1 VRFGPND
8 YLKWHASRVHVAL
21 RQYEIVPVRPA
32 LRFPRPS
39 CARLVLPPRGVRL
52 LHARR
57 HPRYATPLNH
67 RSKAGD
73 DTFMP
78 PLSAAIPP
86 AIPRA
91 ALVTGG
97 AQRIG
102 RAIALALAEAGF
114 DVAVH
119 CRASRAACVATC
131 DDIIRLGRRAAPLQ
145 ADLGDEAETAA
156 LLPQATAAL
165 GPIGV
170 LVNNASRF
178 ERDEW
183 YDATRTSWD
192 AHLGPNLR
200 APFVLTQH
208 FSRLLP
214 DTAQGA
220 IINMLDQR
228 VWSITPHF
236 VSYTLSKAGL
246 WALTQSMALA
256 LAPRIRVNA
265 IGPGPS
271 LPNAR
276 QSQEQF
282 GRQADS
288 VPLRHGAGPEEIGR
302 AIVAILAL
310 PAMTGQ
316 MLALDGGQHLQWAAG
331 CGAPPSEE

>member
-1 VRFGPND
+1 
-8 YLKWHASRVHVAL
+8 
-21 RQYEIVPVRPA
+21 
-32 LRFPRPS
+32 
-39 CARLVLPPRGVRL
+39 
-52 LHARR
+52 
-57 HPRYATPLNH
+57 
-67 RSKAGD
+67 
-73 DTFMP
+73 MP

-86 AIPRA
+86 DIPRA

-119 CRASRAACVATC
+119 CHASRVAGTATC
-131 DDIIRLGRRAAPLQ
+131 DDITRLGRRAVLLQ
-145 ADLGDEAETAA
+145 ADLAQEAATAA
-156 LLPQATAAL
+156 LLPRAVAAL

-183 YDATRTSWD
+183 HDATRASWD
-192 AHLGPNLR
+192 AHLEPNLR
-200 APFVLTQH
+200 APFVLMQH
-208 FSRLLP
+208 FARLLP

-220 IINMLDQR
+220 IINLLDER

-236 VSYTLSKAGL
+236 VSYTVSKAAL

-256 LAPRIRVNA
+256 LAPRIRVNG

-276 QSQEQF
+276 QTREQF
-282 GRQADS
+282 ERQAEA
-288 VPLRHGAGPEEIGR
+288 VPLRHGASPEEIGR
-302 AIVAILAL
+302 AAVAILAL

-331 CGAPPSEE
+331 PRAPPPEE